1 MHKRSIKWL
10 SEIKKKKKKRKRKE
24 KGVPHML
31 APSRRSLDYPS
42 IYCDVTERWVLAWN
56 QNKQI
61 MYFIY

>member
-1 MHKRSIKWL
+1 
-10 SEIKKKKKKRKRKE
+10 
-24 KGVPHML
+24 ML

-61 MYFIY
+61 IYFIY